1 MTGRLAKW
9 LASISMVALLG
20 FAFDVAHGQD
30 GPTTD
35 ALSQQKT
42 AAEKATQSGST
53 GTEPA
58 DPSAA
63 GPPPEMPPEI
73 VKAMEQAAAEFDR
86 RRSEL
91 AKVLIDMRL
100 THTLYLN
107 DEERNPSA
115 AEKYRSLR
123 NRARA
128 LMNQTFDAALALFR
142 YRGDQPAS
150 TFLVTLI
157 QHREERDIYDAATME
172 AGARLIDYAN
182 VRYVYVFLAT
192 ARSAVVSGN
201 FDLARRLYESLDYEK
216 DLEDID
222 RRLMARGELIKQQY
236 LREQEVLDKQ
246 AADVQL
252 PLVKLVTTQG
262 EVLLELF
269 IDQAPSTVA
278 NFVKLVEDGFY
289 EGLDFYQVVDHLLAL
304 TGDENNDGTGVP
316 GKFIID
322 EHGRPD
328 VRAPLRGSLVMAKM
342 PIGDTG
348 KFVANSAS
356 TQFAILY
363 LPIPT
368 VTEEQTVFGRVIEGM
383 DVIGSLRRVDPNKKK
398 EKGELILPP
407 DRILS
412 AEVIQRPE
420 KMPEIIYAQ
429 PAMQMHE
436 PGHQHGPQ

>member
-1 MTGRLAKW
+1 MTGRLASW
-9 LASISMVALLG
+9 LASISLVTSLG
-20 FAFDVAHGQD
+20 FAFDVARGQD
-30 GPTTD
+30 GPATD
-35 ALSQQKT
+35 ALSEQKA
-42 AAEKATQSGST
+42 AAEASTQPDSATA
-53 GTEPA
+53 EPA
-58 DPSAA
+58 DDTASSPAA
-63 GPPPEMPPEI
+63 EMPPEI
-73 VKAMEQAAAEFDR
+73 VKEMEQAAAEFDS

-91 AKVLIDMRL
+91 AQVLIDMRL

-107 DEERNPSA
+107 DEDRTPQA

-123 NRARA
+123 NQSRK
-128 LMNQTFDAALALFR
+128 LMNQTFDAALDLFR
-142 YRGDQPAS
+142 YRADQPAS

-157 QHREERDIYDAATME
+157 QHREQRDIYDAATME

-182 VRYVYVFLAT
+182 VRYIYVFLAT
-192 ARSAVVSGN
+192 ARSALVSGN

-216 DLEDID
+216 DLEDVD
-222 RRLMARGELIKQQY
+222 RRMMARGELIKQQY

-246 AADVQL
+246 TADDQL
-252 PLVKLVTTQG
+252 PRVKLVTTQG
-262 EVLLELF
+262 EVLIELF
-269 IDQAPSTVA
+269 VDQAPSTVA

-289 EGLDFYQVVDHLLAL
+289 DGLDFYQVVDHLLAL

-316 GKFIID
+316 DKFIID

-356 TQFAILY
+356 TQFAILF

-398 EKGELILPP
+398 EKGEITLPP

-412 AEVIQRPE
+412 AKVVQRPE

-429 PAMQMHE
+429 PALHTHD
-436 PGHQHGPQ
+436 PSHQHGQR